1 MSDDCFVIVDVDDGV
16 VRIIEFVE
24 FFRCGESL
32 GVEDVFVGDVEDAF
46 EIGLDVVNE
55 LVVFV
60 VGDVSCVIV
69 VHDLVPFFVACL
81 NSEVGVCSD
90 LY

>member
-1 MSDDCFVIVDVDDGV
+1 MSYDCFVVVDVDDGV

-24 FFRCGESL
+24 FFRCWKCFS
-32 GVEDVFVGDVEDAF
+32 VEDVFVGDVEDF
-46 EIGLDVVNE
+46 EIGLDVIDE

-69 VHDLVPFFVACL
+69 VVDVDD
-81 NSEVGVCSD
+81 GVIVSV
-90 LY
+90 